1 MAISKDKSLIVTN
14 KKELVPL
21 SPFKQYL
28 IEVNKYP
35 LLTREEEFK
44 YAVDLYEQGDKEA
57 ANILV
62 TSNLRLVVK
71 IAMEYQK
78 SYTNVLDLIQEGN
91 IGLIKA
97 VKKFNPY
104 VGTKVSSYAAWW
116 IRAYILK
123 FLMDNKSLV
132 KIGTTGARRRLFF
145 NLRKEAEKLFSAENE
160 FNTKLLAESLQVK
173 EHEIDEMRT
182 RVFSQDVSISSAK
195 DLEEGS
201 GHYDIQIPEN
211 ASPSDDILIEK
222 ETKELFSSLIKKFK
236 KTLKDK
242 DLIIFEKRL
251 LSDEPLTLQEIGNM
265 YGFTRERARQ
275 LEKRIIK
282 NFTAFLKEHGF
293 E

>member
-211 ASPSDDILIEK
+211 ASPSDEILIEK